1 MTQVS
6 VPNTRR
12 LVFGAL
18 IAICAF
24 GTACIPSQA
33 ADLGSDFRS
42 GARHVR
48 AGWDCSS
55 WRDRC
60 AWAGYY
66 CLYAWDGYI
75 TGITATDGRAQREL
89 SPLVAAESAP
99 HSRLSEL

>member
-1 MTQVS
+1 MSELHMTQVS

-18 IAICAF
+18 IAVCAF
-24 GTACIPSQA
+24 GTACIPSQV
-33 ADLGSDFRS
+33 ADLTSDFRS
-42 GARHVR
+42 DARHVR
-48 AGWDCSS
+48 AGWHYSS

-75 TGITATDGRAQREL
+75 Y
-89 SPLVAAESAP
+89 SYP
-99 HSRLSEL
+99 